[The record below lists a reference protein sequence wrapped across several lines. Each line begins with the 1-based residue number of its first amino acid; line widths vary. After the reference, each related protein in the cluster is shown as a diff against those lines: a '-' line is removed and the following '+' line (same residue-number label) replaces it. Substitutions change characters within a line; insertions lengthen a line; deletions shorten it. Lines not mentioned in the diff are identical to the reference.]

1 LRACS
6 DEKTRQGIGMVV
18 KNFEK
23 LLEGEKITVISP
35 VGEPFDAN
43 RCEAIMAVDPQ
54 EGEESGIVREVYAKG
69 YEQDGKVLRFAQV
82 LVTK

>member
-1 LRACS
+1 
-6 DEKTRQGIGMVV
+6 M
-18 KNFEK
+18 
-23 LLEGEKITVISP
+23 
-35 VGEPFDAN
+35 GEPFDAN